1 MRKFREF
8 FIDSIS
14 NERLD
19 NEADTIISGDNKD
32 IFYDEGYSGGVTT
45 EMLEYATASPTSS
58 TVETTTIPTSEFFF
72 NLVKISIISCC
83 QLALNNTCRVTF
95 SLSFTSP

>member
-1 MRKFREF
+1 MVEEPDNY
-8 FIDSIS
+8 IDSS

-32 IFYDEGYSGGVTT
+32 IFYDGGFIGGATT

-58 TVETTTIPTSEFFF
+58 TVETTTIPTSKF
-72 NLVKISIISCC
+72 
-83 QLALNNTCRVTF
+83 
-95 SLSFTSP
+95 